1 MIKFEEHDDNLF
13 LMLDEP
19 VPLTEDA
26 EMPCIIAPIQDD
38 SPMGRYVKQCWGHD
52 KLFMREYTICNINAD
67 MAAKVGVAKST
78 PLSIHMFE
86 IIGTLVEEG
95 SKEWALYQM
104 MQGKWVYNPY
114 LEKHKSDKIDTR
126 CLHAYSKFG
135 QDVVVKN
142 ILTGVESILGA
153 ANISHWTNYAEP
165 TGWQI
170 YKEPKPLLA
179 DAKVGDL
186 CKRRDGKYVQV
197 DSYSDDRP
205 CPIMCKSDIGGQ
217 DCFTLDGRNH
227 NAVNNDKD
235 IIFTEPLAPEGT
247 AEWALQMMKLGKKVI
262 KPNSISP
269 YILKANHI
277 VRYGDNISW
286 DVGHWLRVF
295 DGTIGWQ
302 IYKEHESQYKI
313 GDWVEVHGCC
323 QARIINIEYC
333 SISGEAK
340 YATLSDNDRI
350 RIGYITRKLDPSEV
364 VIHIGCLSGTVKDLS
379 YVEDGRFWFIGKKTE
394 RCPGGMHA
402 ILYGEMLDTETRELV
417 EGLLEAQEEE

>member
-1 MIKFEEHDDNLF
+1 MIKFKEHDGLLF
-13 LMLDEP
+13 KMLDEP
-19 VPLTEDA
+19 VPLKENDENVLVRFITHGVIGEYVMAHWLDCNQKN
-26 EMPCIIAPIQDD
+26 EPIYIDD
-38 SPMGRYVKQCWGHD
+38 VDSDGDV
-52 KLFMREYTICNINAD
+52 TIWIDENRNEHHCC
-67 MAAKVGVAKST
+67 
-78 PLSIHMFE
+78 PFPMFE
-86 IIGTLVEEG
+86 IIGTLVKEG
-95 SKEWALYQM
+95 SKDWALYQM
-104 MQGKWVYNPY
+104 MKGDKVCNPTLAAEKATRLGSCDVEQFNTFWYIVGDAVVEGKSNYGTLSVSSW
-114 LEKHKSDKIDTR
+114 I
-126 CLHAYSKFG
+126 A
-135 QDVVVKN
+135 
-142 ILTGVESILGA
+142 GA
-153 ANISHWTNYAEP
+153 SSS
-165 TGWQI
+165 GWQI

-179 DAKVGDL
+179 EAKVGDL
-186 CKRRDGKYVQV
+186 CQRRDGKWMQI
-197 DSYSDDRP
+197 DEIDTEFSSLHPSYRCGAGWWTEKGTSVHN
-205 CPIMCKSDIGGQ
+205 Q
-217 DCFTLDGRNH
+217 TLD
-227 NAVNNDKD
+227 
-235 IIFTEPLAPEGT
+235 IIHTEPLALEGT
-247 AEWALQMMKLGKKVI
+247 EEWALQMMKLGKKVI

-302 IYKEHESQYKI
+302 IYKEPESQYKI

-323 QARIINIEYC
+323 QARVINIEYC

-402 ILYGEMLDTETRELV
+402 ILYGEMLDTETREIV
-417 EGLLEAQEEE
+417 EGLLKAQKEEEE

>member
-1 MIKFEEHDDNLF
+1 MSKFKTINGTLCR
-13 LMLDEP
+13 MVEP
-19 VPLTEDA
+19 TPLTPESQF
-26 EMPCIIAPIQDD
+26 PCVVQLIQDD
-38 SPMGRYVKQCWGHD
+38 TMLGKANKRVYYPRSLANKRICNELTDDG
-52 KLFMREYTICNINAD
+52 LFMDGSDAYRY
-67 MAAKVGVAKST
+67 
-78 PLSIHMFE
+78 E
-86 IIGTLVEEG
+86 IIGYPVVDG
-95 SKEWALYQM
+95 SEEWALYQM
-104 MQGKWVYNPY
+104 MINGKMVCHKKSPSIMYC
-114 LEKHKSDKIDTR
+114 KHASKISCERTSLHMRGLIMSIAAWLDGADKD
-126 CLHAYSKFG
+126 
-135 QDVVVKN
+135 
-142 ILTGVESILGA
+142 
-153 ANISHWTNYAEP
+153 
-165 TGWQI
+165 GWQI
-170 YKEPKPLLA
+170 YEKPKPLLA

-302 IYKEHESQYKI
+302 IYKEPESQYKI

-323 QARIINIEYC
+323 QARVINIEYC

-350 RIGYITRKLDPSEV
+350 RIGYITRKLKPSEV
-364 VIHIGCLSGTVKDLS
+364 VIHIGCLSGTVAHSLS
-379 YVEDGRFWFIGKKTE
+379 EDCFLLAKVNDPQHRASCID
-394 RCPGGMHA
+394 MS
-402 ILYGEMLDTETRELV
+402 MLDTETREIV
-417 EGLLEAQEEE
+417 EGLLKAQKEEGE